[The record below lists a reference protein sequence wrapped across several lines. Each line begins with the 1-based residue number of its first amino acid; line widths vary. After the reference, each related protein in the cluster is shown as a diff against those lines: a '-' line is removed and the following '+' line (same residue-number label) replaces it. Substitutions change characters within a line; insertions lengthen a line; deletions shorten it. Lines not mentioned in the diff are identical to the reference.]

1 MSGRGLGRPPVLVTA
16 YRRPALLAG
25 LLDRLRASEV
35 THLYVSIDA
44 PRGASPSEAASVDAC
59 IALASRVDWAESLS
73 IRVSESHLGCGAG
86 MRAGLDWF
94 FAHQDKGVILEDDTL
109 PDPSFL
115 AFCNVL
121 LDRYEHDERV
131 LAVSGCCLVP
141 RDRLSAPD
149 HPYRFS
155 SVPHVWGWATWRRSW
170 IACEPDLSDWRSL
183 IDAASIWTRVQGS
196 VAAALYW
203 GAVFDAVRRG
213 RLDTWDAGLVLAGFR
228 SGQLTATANLNLVEN
243 RGFAVEATH
252 PSRGAWTPPTA
263 VPMVGELPDVPI
275 EWDPRADSWTHAHHF
290 QVRHHLAH
298 ALRDSDPYFAGFRR
312 EIQALAAARSPR
324 S

>member
-1 MSGRGLGRPPVLVTA
+1 MNGRGDGTTPVLVTA
-16 YRRPALLAG
+16 FRRPALLAG

-44 PRGASPSEAASVDAC
+44 PRGASPSDAARVEKC
-59 IALASRVDWAESLS
+59 IELASRVDWAEKLS
-73 IRVSESHLGCGAG
+73 IRVSQSHLGCGAG

-94 FAHQDKGVILEDDTL
+94 FRHEDRGVILEDDTL

-115 AFCNVL
+115 RFCEIL
-121 LDRYEHDERV
+121 LDRFEHDDRV

-141 RDRLSAPD
+141 RDRLSRPE

-155 SVPHVWGWATWRRSW
+155 RVPHVWGWATWRRSW
-170 IACEPDLSDWRSL
+170 ITCEPDLSDWRSL
-183 IDAASIWTRVQGS
+183 IDAESIWKHVQGS

-213 RLDTWDAGLVLAGFR
+213 RLDTWDAGLVLASFR
-228 SGQLTATANLNLVEN
+228 SGQLTATSNLNLVEN
-243 RGFAVEATH
+243 RGFDAEATH
-252 PSRGAWTPPTA
+252 TPRGVWTPPTA
-263 VPMVGELPDVPI
+263 VPMVGGLPDVPV
-275 EWDPRADSWTHAHHF
+275 EWDAPADAWTHAHHF

-298 ALRDSDPYFAGFRR
+298 ALRDSDPYFAAFRR
-312 EIQALAAARSPR
+312 EIQALAAAGSPR
-324 S
+324 P